1 MALSDQMIRG
11 HMEPGNGAG
20 LAGRGVPHTQIGLCA
35 QSLVSLPAHYGYEE
49 PWTVSLKGD
58 CSVYVPLPGLCSP
71 PPLATAGTTRPD
83 ESPSHR
89 FLFSFFGT
97 FLNIINKA
105 LGSGWGS
112 VGTALA

>member
-1 MALSDQMIRG
+1 MIRG

-49 PWTVSLKGD
+49 PWTVSLKED
-58 CSVYVPLPGLCSP
+58 CSVYVPLPRLCSP

-83 ESPSHR
+83 ESPLPLQ
-89 FLFSFFGT
+89 LFWDFPQHHKQS
-97 FLNIINKA
+97 
-105 LGSGWGS
+105 LGIELG
-112 VGTALA
+112 VQ